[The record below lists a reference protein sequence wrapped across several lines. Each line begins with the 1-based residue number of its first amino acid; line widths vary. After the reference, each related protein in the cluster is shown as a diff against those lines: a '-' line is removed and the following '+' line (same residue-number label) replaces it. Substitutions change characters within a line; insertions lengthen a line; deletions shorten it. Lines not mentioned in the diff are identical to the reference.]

1 MWPTC
6 SVRNR
11 GIAIA
16 ALLLLPLQLFPQD
29 NILEREIKLPGNSI
43 RASKAL
49 SEVSRLT
56 GYLFTYDSRIINSDR
71 SFELP
76 SHDMPLRELLDS
88 VSGDPDVRVSVIGK
102 HIILYREATI
112 PPDDWQAND
121 DTTAEIFISGR
132 VTDAESAE
140 PLPYATVG
148 ISHRGRGTVTNFNG
162 DFILRLNNQF
172 LDDTLSVSY
181 VGYVNRLIP
190 VRSLP
195 GNILTISMERDYIPI
210 PEIIIRAQD
219 PHLIIR
225 KILSS
230 IASNY
235 GTTPALLTGFYRE
248 GVYRRKEPQ
257 VYSEAVVQ
265 IYKSPYA
272 RSLQN
277 DQIKVLRSRKIENL
291 EVKDTLA
298 VRLKAGLSATLT
310 LDVMK
315 NPFDFLDPASFN
327 AYEYHLT
334 DIVTIDDQSAFVVSF
349 RQREDITEPLMKGDI
364 YINVDNYAVVLADFE
379 INPLYIDQTATSYI
393 SRLPRAYSM
402 RPEYVRYRASYRAVN
417 GRYYLSHVRGDLGFL
432 ARGRKRLF
440 NSRFNIFFEMAVTD
454 HRTTDVTRFDHDEL
468 APAYS
473 VFSNTITGYDAGFW
487 KGFDFL
493 KPEEDLVEAL
503 QRLEI
508 RLGEFGGQD
517 TPQ

>member
-1 MWPTC
+1 
-6 SVRNR
+6 
-11 GIAIA
+11 
-16 ALLLLPLQLFPQD
+16 
-29 NILEREIKLPGNSI
+29 
-43 RASKAL
+43 
-49 SEVSRLT
+49 
-56 GYLFTYDSRIINSDR
+56 
-71 SFELP
+71 
-76 SHDMPLRELLDS
+76 MPLSELLDS

-102 HIILYREATI
+102 HIILYRETAL
-112 PPDDWQAND
+112 PPDSWLED
-121 DTTAEIFISGR
+121 DNPPAEILISGR
-132 VTDAESAE
+132 VTDTESAE

-162 DFILRLNNQF
+162 DFILRLDNQYI
-172 LDDTLSVSY
+172 DDTLSISY

-230 IASNY
+230 VASNY

-257 VYSEAVVQ
+257 IYSEAVVQ

-277 DQIKVLRSRKIENL
+277 DQMKVLRSRKIENL

-315 NPFDFLDPASFN
+315 NMFDFLDPASFN
-327 AYEYHLT
+327 SYEYHLT
-334 DIVTIDDQSAFVVSF
+334 DIVTIDDQSAFVISF
-349 RQREDITEPLMKGDI
+349 RQREDITEPLMEGDI
-364 YINVDNYAVVLADFE
+364 YINVDNYALVLADFE
-379 INPLYIDQTATSYI
+379 INPLFIDQTATSYI

-402 RPEYVRYRASYRAVN
+402 RPEYVRYRTRYRNVN

-432 ARGRKRLF
+432 ARGRKRIF

-454 HRTTDVTRFDHDEL
+454 HRTTDVARFDHDEV

-493 KPEEDLVEAL
+493 KPEDDLVEAL
-503 QRLEI
+503 KRLEI
-508 RLGEFGGQD
+508 RLGEFAGQD
-517 TPQ
+517 SPQ

>member
-1 MWPTC
+1 MWPTG
-6 SVRNR
+6 SARNR
-11 GIAIA
+11 GIAVV
-16 ALLLLPLQLFPQD
+16 ALLLLPLQLFSQD
-29 NILEREIKLPGNSI
+29 NILEREIRLPGNSI

-49 SEVSRLT
+49 SEVSNLT
-56 GYLFTYDSRIINSDR
+56 GYLFTYDSRIISQDR
-71 SFELP
+71 TFRLP
-76 SHDMPLRELLDS
+76 PYNMPLSELLDS

-102 HIILYREATI
+102 HIILYRETAL
-112 PPDDWQAND
+112 PPDAWQEYDNPP
-121 DTTAEIFISGR
+121 AEILISGR

-148 ISHRGRGTVTNFNG
+148 ISHRGRGTVTNLNG
-162 DFILRLNNQF
+162 DFILRLDNQYI
-172 LDDTLSVSY
+172 DDTLSISY

-230 IASNY
+230 VASNY

-257 VYSEAVVQ
+257 IYSEAVVQ

-277 DQIKVLRSRKIENL
+277 DQMKVLRSRKIENL

-315 NPFDFLDPASFN
+315 NMFDFLDPASFN
-327 AYEYHLT
+327 YYDYHLT
-334 DIVTIDDQSAFVVSF
+334 DIVTIDDQSAFVISF
-349 RQREDITEPLMKGDI
+349 RQREDITEPLMEGDI
-364 YINVDNYAVVLADFE
+364 YINVDNYALVLADFE
-379 INPLYIDQTATSYI
+379 INPLFIDQTATSYI

-402 RPEYVRYRASYRAVN
+402 RPEYVRYRTRYRNVN

-432 ARGRKRLF
+432 ARGRKRIF

-454 HRTTDVTRFDHDEL
+454 HRTTDVARFDHDEV

-493 KPEEDLVEAL
+493 KPEDDLVEAL
-503 QRLEI
+503 KRLEI
-508 RLGEFGGQD
+508 RLGEFAGQD
-517 TPQ
+517 SPQ

>member
-1 MWPTC
+1 MWPTG

-16 ALLLLPLQLFPQD
+16 ALLLLSLQLFPQD
-29 NILEREIKLPGNSI
+29 NILDREIRLPGNSI
-43 RASKAL
+43 RVSRAL
-49 SEVSRLT
+49 SEVSNLT
-56 GYLFTYDSRIINSDR
+56 GYLFTYDSRIISSDR
-71 SFELP
+71 TFSLP
-76 SHDMPLRELLDS
+76 SYDMPLRELLDS
-88 VSGDPDVRVSVIGK
+88 VSDDPDVRVSVIGK
-102 HIILYREATI
+102 HIILYREAAI
-112 PPDDWQAND
+112 PPDDWQINSN
-121 DTTAEIFISGR
+121 TPSEVFISGR
-132 VTDAESAE
+132 VTDAQSAE
-140 PLPYATVG
+140 PLPYATIG

-162 DFILRLNNQF
+162 DFILRLNSQF

-315 NPFDFLDPASFN
+315 NRFDFLDPASFN
-327 AYEYHLT
+327 SYEYHLT

-402 RPEYVRYRASYRAVN
+402 RPEYVRYRASYRTVN

-440 NSRFNIFFEMAVTD
+440 NSRFNIFFELAVTD

-473 VFSNTITGYDAGFW
+473 VFSNTITGYDANFW

-503 QRLEI
+503 QRLQV
-508 RLGEFGGQD
+508 RLGEFAGQD
-517 TPQ
+517 SPQ